1 MNYLLLIPLGLIFI
15 SFIYIFSFGGSRE
28 GRDERG
34 YIIRLQ
40 MVNVMYAV
48 LFLGIII
55 ITTLNSK
62 EFVTNKLALDIILW
76 LALLNSL
83 IGAIFLYFKKK

>member
-1 MNYLLLIPLGLIFI
+1 MNYLLLIPLGLVLVA
-15 SFIYIFSFGGSRE
+15 FIYIFNFGGSRE

-34 YIIRLQ
+34 YVIRLQ
-40 MVNVMYAV
+40 MTSVMYAV
-48 LFLGIII
+48 LFLGIVI

-62 EFVTNKLALDIILW
+62 ELITSKLALDIIFW